1 RSSARLPIFVEK
13 FAQLYGKAPGWEPMV
28 RSTVS
33 DPVAGSGLARE
44 PTTLSVESAAKSLL
58 GAAPLGGLF
67 PPPYPPPPPQAA
79 SPNTEESIAEITS
92 SLRFGIMLF
101 LSTKVGRRAH
111 PGQHTRLT
119 ARAAA
124 PFRRAR
130 EEDKQSLI
138 RHRSQ
143 RSCNKR

>member
-1 RSSARLPIFVEK
+1 MLFVVSTATLPIFVENLALLK
-13 FAQLYGKAPGWEPMV
+13 KYGEVGPIV

-33 DPVAGSGLARE
+33 DPAAGSGLASE

-79 SPNTEESIAEITS
+79 SPNTEENIAEITS

-111 PGQHTRLT
+111 P
-119 ARAAA
+119 AN
-124 PFRRAR
+124 
-130 EEDKQSLI
+130 I
-138 RHRSQ
+138 RG
-143 RSCNKR
+143 